1 MDVFCSIVVYAG
13 LLIAAPGILS
23 LAWPL
28 RFLGIASRG
37 TGAIVFGCGVAVAL
51 VGFLLPATE
60 SKVAAQQS
68 RLDEFFPVY
77 QFQEFHTIRVK
88 APRERVY
95 AAIKEVRA
103 DEILF
108 FRTLV
113 WIRRRGGEGPE
124 SILNPSGDSPILDV
138 ALRTSFL
145 KLAEEP
151 GREIVLG
158 TLVAV
163 PRGWRPRGE
172 PTPEAFR
179 ALREPGFAPA
189 ATNFRLE
196 DAGANET
203 RVITETRIFATDA
216 ATRRRFAVYWRVIYP
231 GSALI
236 RRMWLRAI
244 KKRSEEALG

>member
-1 MDVFCSIVVYAG
+1 MDVFSSIVVYAG
-13 LLIAAPGILS
+13 FLIALPGLVS

-37 TGAIVFGCGVAVAL
+37 AGAVAFACGVAVA
-51 VGFLLPATE
+51 VIGFLLPAPETR
-60 SKVAAQQS
+60 VTAAQSQ
-68 RLDEFFPVY
+68 LDAFLPAY
-77 QFQEFHTIRVK
+77 QFHESHTIRIK
-88 APRERVY
+88 ASRERVY
-95 AAIKEVRA
+95 TAIKDVRA

-124 SILNPSGDSPILDV
+124 SILNPGADSPILDV

-158 TLVAV
+158 TLVAA
-163 PRGWRPRGE
+163 PRGWRPKGE
-172 PTPEAFR
+172 PSPEGFR
-179 ALREPGFAPA
+179 VLRAPGFALA
-189 ATNFRLE
+189 AMNFRLE

-203 RVITETRIFATDA
+203 LVITETRIFATDV
-216 ATRRRFAVYWRVIYP
+216 ATRRRFAIYWRAIYP

-244 KKRSEEALG
+244 KRRAESPPL

>member
-13 LLIAAPGILS
+13 FLIAAPGILS

-51 VGFLLPATE
+51 AGLLLPATE
-60 SKVAAQQS
+60 SRVAAQQPQ
-68 RLDEFFPVY
+68 LDDFFPAF
-77 QFQEFHTIRVK
+77 QFHEYHTVRVK

-113 WIRRRGGEGPE
+113 WIRRCGGEGPE
-124 SILNPSGDSPILDV
+124 SILNPRTDSPILDV

-145 KLAEEP
+145 KLAEDP
-151 GREIVLG
+151 GTEIELG
-158 TLVAV
+158 TLVRV
-163 PRGWRPRGE
+163 PRGWRPKGE

-179 ALREPGFAPA
+179 ALREPGFALA
-189 ATNFRLE
+189 GMNFRFE

-244 KKRSEEALG
+244 KKWAEQPPG

>member
-13 LLIAAPGILS
+13 FLIAILGLVS

-28 RFLGIASRG
+28 RFLRIASRG
-37 TGAIVFGCGVAVAL
+37 TGAVVFGCGVAVAL
-51 VGFLLPATE
+51 IGFLLPAPETR
-60 SKVAAQQS
+60 VTAAQSQ
-68 RLDEFFPVY
+68 LDAFLPAY
-77 QFQEFHTIRVK
+77 QFHESHTIRIK
-88 APRERVY
+88 ASRERVY
-95 AAIKEVRA
+95 AAIKDVRA

-113 WIRRRGGEGPE
+113 WIRRRGAEGPE
-124 SILNPSGDSPILDV
+124 SILNPGADSPVLDV

-145 KLAEEP
+145 RLAELP
-151 GREIVLG
+151 GQEIVLG
-158 TLVAV
+158 TLVAA
-163 PRGWRPRGE
+163 PRGWRPKGE
-172 PTPEAFR
+172 PSPEGFR
-179 ALREPGFAPA
+179 TLRAPGFALA
-189 ATNFRLE
+189 AMNFRLE

-216 ATRRRFAVYWRVIYP
+216 ATRRRFAVYWRAIYP

-244 KKRSEEALG
+244 KKRAEQPPL